1 MAVPTSSPPSPA
13 LGRAL
18 AGLGLADVESVRL
31 LLRGGS
37 VIDWH
42 KLAFTSYEE
51 VDRFLRVNELDPDDD
66 DDVSRLEDLRELA
79 VEYLTRNFS
88 FRIPP
93 EVAEEIPA
101 RELLMLASQ
110 KGRRQTY
117 ACIVLKVMHIIQHLA
132 GRELLTKLPI
142 SDDAFFHIVEGK
154 VVKVVEDIRAA
165 GLPIVEF
172 AWSRKEHD
180 SLITKLLAKKQTLAA
195 HVYDKLRFRVITR
208 SKDDI
213 VPVLAELTQRIIPF
227 NYVVPGESVN
237 DLIAVDMLTQT
248 AAAQVHLAD
257 LQPDAEPD
265 PEPRP
270 ERAPTPAAKLTQPIN
285 EFSAAD
291 FKIVNFVADLPIR
304 VDRLPGHQENPLYQE
319 LGPVVYVLTEFQV
332 VDAATA
338 EANERGDASHTAYKE
353 RQKNRVKA
361 RLTRGVHGLRDE
373 NNGRLPSSRPNDDP
387 SSSG

>member
-1 MAVPTSSPPSPA
+1 M
-13 LGRAL
+13 
-18 AGLGLADVESVRL
+18 RL

-42 KLAFTSYEE
+42 KLAFTSYQE

-208 SKDDI
+208 SREDI

-257 LQPDAEPD
+257 LQPDADPE

-304 VDRLPGHQENPLYQE
+304 VDQLAGHAENPLYQE

-361 RLTRGVHGLRDE
+361 RLTRGVHGPRDD
-373 NNGRLPSSRPNDDP
+373 NNGRLPSTRPNDDP